1 MKVVP
6 LLGTWIEMPFVE
18 SSCEGSENVVPLL
31 GTWIEIVLNLLAQ
44 ANFSIVVPLL
54 GTWIEIR
61 MAKVGKWILA
71 KSFPYW
77 ERGLKLEYC
86 RV

>member
-18 SSCEGSENVVPLL
+18 SSCEGSEN
-31 GTWIEIVLNLLAQ
+31 
-44 ANFSIVVPLL
+44 VVPLL